1 MEGFCMLNAVDQE
14 KLTKASQTA
23 DLLIQ
28 DLRDMV
34 KSENLLLV
42 EIVMDVLQQAA
53 LIEQKLKRLE
63 SISK

>member
-1 MEGFCMLNAVDQE
+1 MLNAVDQE